1 MQFIS
6 ENDFNIDISNYP
18 NLPNDY
24 LSRSTVYRYICQM
37 IFNIDKNYEF
47 KRQFFL
53 ESGENR
59 TRTMGEIANIAIKK
73 CSVKY
78 DNIKENQIRNVFPN
92 SKIISIFDFKNKMDS
107 GEIIFK
113 IWDEFP
119 LFVKEFL
126 HNQVNPYPYEITPFK
141 IYAIY
146 ECAKYTLGC
155 INNLFNHTD
164 FESLAKDAV
173 FVMNN
178 AQNKISK
185 KFIIDSGLEIPREIS
200 NIEEIKNLFAIS
212 SSSSYVI
219 LKICDELDGID
230 FYTPLIL
237 TLITANAIL
246 KSKIGNYKNFINQ
259 MLI

>member
-1 MQFIS
+1 MQFLS
-6 ENDFNIDISNYP
+6 ENDFNMDISNYP

-24 LSRSTVYRYICQM
+24 LNRSTFYRYICQM

-47 KRQFFL
+47 KRQFLL
-53 ESGENR
+53 ESGENDAGVMR
-59 TRTMGEIANIAIKK
+59 EISNIAIKK
-73 CSVKY
+73 CSGKY
-78 DNIKENQIRNVFPN
+78 DNIKENQIRNIFPN
-92 SKIISIFDFKNKMDS
+92 SQTINIFDFKNKMDS
-107 GEIIFK
+107 GEIVFK

-126 HNQVNPYPYEITPFK
+126 CNQVNPYLYEITPFK

-146 ECAKYTLGC
+146 QCANYALGC
-155 INNLFNHTD
+155 MDNLFNHTN
-164 FESLAKDAV
+164 FESLAKDSI
-173 FVMNN
+173 FIMNN
-178 AQNKISK
+178 AKNKISK
-185 KFIIDSGLEIPREIS
+185 KFIVDSGLEIPREIS
-200 NIEEIKNLFAIS
+200 NIEEIKNLFANS
-212 SSSSYVI
+212 SSASYVI

-246 KSKIGNYKNFINQ
+246 KSKVGNYKNFINQ